1 MSKTTAQIN
10 KQIALITRAGAKLDA
25 FIQETAVDVI
35 THYAEHCDTGLVNR
49 LYLGMPKGARK
60 AALTEWLLA
69 FCAVVPNL
77 NKATAKEQ
85 PFIHSKDKVTDVE
98 GGTAKKWYECKPD
111 AKPADV
117 FDFQRFVKQAL
128 KKYGEAEITTMTAEQ
143 AHALA
148 ALAGMPDSDVPT
160 RPVKAQAAPA
170 TVAAEEPATADAE
183 EPLNSAA

>member
-10 KQIALITRAGAKLDA
+10 KQIALITKAGAKLDA
-25 FIQETAVDVI
+25 FIQTTAVDVI

-69 FCAVVPNL
+69 FCAVAPNL

-85 PFIHSKDKVTDVE
+85 PFIHSRSKVTDVE
-98 GGTAKKWYECKPD
+98 GGKAKMWYECRLDVKPG
-111 AKPADV
+111 DV
-117 FDFQRFVKQAL
+117 FDFQKFVKLAL
-128 KKYGEAEITTMTAEQ
+128 KKYGEAETTTMTAEQ

-148 ALAGMPDSDVPT
+148 ALAGVSDADVPT
-160 RPVKAQAAPA
+160 RPVKAKAQAEP
-170 TVAAEEPATADAE
+170 TVDDE
-183 EPLNSAA
+183 EPLNNV

>member
-10 KQIALITRAGAKLDA
+10 KQIALITKAGAKLDA
-25 FIQETAVDVI
+25 FIQTTAVDVI
-35 THYAEHCDTGLVNR
+35 THYAEHSDTGLVNR
-49 LYLGMPKGARK
+49 LYMGMPKGARK

-85 PFIHSKDKVTDVE
+85 PFIHSKDKDTDIE
-98 GGTAKKWYECKPD
+98 GGKAKMWYECKLD

-117 FDFQRFVKQAL
+117 FDFQKFAKAAL
-128 KKYGEAEITTMTAEQ
+128 KKYGEAETTNMTAEQ

-148 ALAGMPDSDVPT
+148 ALAGVSDSDVPT
-160 RPVKAQAAPA
+160 RPVKEKAQA
-170 TVAAEEPATADAE
+170 EPTTTEE
-183 EPLNSAA
+183 EPLNSIA

>member
-10 KQIALITRAGAKLDA
+10 KQIALITKAGAKLDA
-25 FIQETAVDVI
+25 FIQTTAVDVI

-85 PFIHSKDKVTDVE
+85 PFIHSKDKVTDVVA
-98 GGTAKKWYECKPD
+98 GAAKMWYECKHD
-111 AKPADV
+111 SKPADV
-117 FDFQRFVKQAL
+117 FDFQKFVRLAL
-128 KKYGEAEITTMTAEQ
+128 KKYGESGITTMTAEQ

-148 ALAGMPDSDVPT
+148 ALAGVPDSDVPV
-160 RPVKAQAAPA
+160 RAADRR
-170 TVAAEEPATADAE
+170 AAVATATATDD
-183 EPLNSAA
+183 EPLNSIA